1 MAWRGG
7 SWLASRGVVGLMLAL
22 VVSLAAAG
30 AVFAAEALKRQELR
44 RTDLTG
50 RPGVEVIMTRLEA
63 APGAFIPRHTHP
75 GDEFLYVLAGGTVQV
90 PGQPV
95 VTLKSGQTLHFPR
108 GVPHGGF
115 RVVGS
120 QTIKAI
126 TMHVVDKGKPLVELV
141 R

>member
-1 MAWRGG
+1 MTGRGRR
-7 SWLASRGVVGLMLAL
+7 LASWGALGLTMGLLIAL
-22 VVSLAAAG
+22 ISPGGAIAAD
-30 AVFAAEALKRQELR
+30 ALKRQELR